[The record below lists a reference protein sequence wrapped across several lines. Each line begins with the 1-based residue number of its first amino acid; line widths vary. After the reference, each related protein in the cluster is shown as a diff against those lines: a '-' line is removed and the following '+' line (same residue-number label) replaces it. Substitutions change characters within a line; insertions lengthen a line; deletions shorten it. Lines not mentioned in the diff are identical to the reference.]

1 MMNVL
6 YWSSADCERF
16 VPCKLNNEEKHE
28 APEGQE
34 SFMETGKHSEMKG
47 LVNFYFE
54 ARLVSMIMI
63 WTTSVV

>member
-1 MMNVL
+1 MTNML

-47 LVNFYFE
+47 LINFYFE
-54 ARLVSMIMI
+54 AKI
-63 WTTSVV
+63 

>member
-1 MMNVL
+1 MTNML

-34 SFMETGKHSEMKG
+34 SFMETGKHSENEG
-47 LVNFYFE
+47 SHQFL
-54 ARLVSMIMI
+54 S
-63 WTTSVV
+63 WS